1 MDAKTAA
8 SKVKELVAKGAAFYP
23 SMLKVSRA
31 TGLSCNV
38 IRAAYFPGEMTP
50 EVYDANGRRVM

>member
-1 MDAKTAA
+1 MDANTAA

-31 TGLSCNV
+31 TGISYET
-38 IRAAYFPGEMTP
+38 IRAAYLPGDPMP
-50 EVYDANGRRVM
+50 EVYNAYGRRVA